1 MIPDTIRDTFRCIL
15 TSAVKNNASV
25 VFVTGRKGWCNNYF
39 LMQYCESEGY
49 EGCEAIFGCT
59 HKGDPDNYIHTN
71 NALMYERNGTSPYH
85 DNPHVLWLYN
95 DIENNDAVRK
105 HVSNLVRYRYNDFTA
120 ENLPIPNNV
129 HIVIT
134 TTLSKNEIRKAFSEM
149 GPALDKSTVIDMP
162 NEFTRF
168 IKDMMN
174 AMYDAGNIDT
184 KKE

>member
-1 MIPDTIRDTFRCIL
+1 MIPDTIKDRFRCIL
-15 TSAVKNNASV
+15 TYAVRNNASV

-59 HKGDPDNYIHTN
+59 HKDDPANYIDTN
-71 NALMYERNGTSPYH
+71 NALMYENNGTSPYH

-95 DIENNDAVRK
+95 DIEENDEVRE

-134 TTLSKNEIRKAFSEM
+134 TTLSKTEIRKAFSGM
-149 GPALDKSTVIDMP
+149 GPALDKSAMIDMP

-168 IKDMMN
+168 IKNMMN
-174 AMYDAGNIDT
+174 ATYGADSIET
-184 KKE
+184 KN